1 MERTGSIWIGGC
13 PNHVFLFRLF
23 FAIPTVN
30 TPTPFQLPLSL
41 SPLKKKAWQE
51 IQPPFPRRSID
62 SIPELMEGSNSEKNN
77 TITST
82 NDDNSLLVA
91 ARSSSSA
98 SAPTPSRYESQK
110 RRDWNTFGQYLRNQS
125 PPISL
130 SNCNGKSVIDFLK
143 YNYQIP
149 KL

>member
-1 MERTGSIWIGGC
+1 MRGEPKSY
-13 PNHVFLFRLF
+13 FLFRLF
-23 FAIPTVN
+23 FAIPSVN
-30 TPTPFQLPLSL
+30 TPTHLQLPLSL
-41 SPLKKKAWQE
+41 SLSLSLSTKKKTAWQE
-51 IQPPFPRRSID
+51 IQPPFPRGSID
-62 SIPELMEGSNSEKNN
+62 SIPEFMEGSNSEKNN